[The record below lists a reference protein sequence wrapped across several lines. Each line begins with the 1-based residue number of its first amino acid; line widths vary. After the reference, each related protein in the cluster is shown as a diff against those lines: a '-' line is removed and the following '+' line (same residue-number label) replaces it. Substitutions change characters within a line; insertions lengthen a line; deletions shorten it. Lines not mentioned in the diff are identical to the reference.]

1 MKKITL
7 IFLSLLFLASLK
19 PCYGLEWKRIHE
31 EADKKGLADAWYKM
45 EKGFSA
51 PEEAYLTALILLN
64 QRKDIEAQ
72 KIFQDMLKKNSNSKE
87 AKWGLAE
94 TLRRQNKLQESE
106 RILEG
111 LIQSA
116 PGFSPAYISLAY
128 IKYTKLDFRSTV
140 NLAGKVVA
148 QGREAVDLSNY
159 TRAYLLIGGGKGMLA
174 SSGGIF
180 AKIGEGTQV
189 LPNLKKAEELQP
201 ESPAVL
207 FGLGSFYFLAPGIAG
222 GNINKAKGYLEKAVS
237 LDPFFADAYVRLAQ
251 VCRAKGNSE
260 KFEEYLNKALEID
273 PQNALARDARS
284 KSCKFICVTVK
295 Q

>member
-7 IFLSLLFLASLK
+7 IFLSILFLTLIK

-64 QRKDIEAQ
+64 QRKDIGAQ

-116 PGFSPAYISLAY
+116 PGFSPAC
-128 IKYTKLDFRSTV
+128 FP
-140 NLAGKVVA
+140 
-148 QGREAVDLSNY
+148 LS
-159 TRAYLLIGGGKGMLA
+159 
-174 SSGGIF
+174 SS
-180 AKIGEGTQV
+180 
-189 LPNLKKAEELQP
+189 
-201 ESPAVL
+201 
-207 FGLGSFYFLAPGIAG
+207 
-222 GNINKAKGYLEKAVS
+222 
-237 LDPFFADAYVRLAQ
+237 RLA
-251 VCRAKGNSE
+251 R
-260 KFEEYLNKALEID
+260 
-273 PQNALARDARS
+273 
-284 KSCKFICVTVK
+284 
-295 Q
+295 